1 MLEGPSRLCQ
11 TYTRHQSCSSGSPT
25 GSYCTAETWNP
36 GRHCSPRMEAG
47 HGQAEQ
53 GQAAGWAPATTAAV
67 VEVPAAAA
75 AAPTA
80 AAKLVTLTAELAQVA
95 AGVEPALAVA
105 KQLAEVK
112 AQLAA
117 LRVEA
122 VRLEAEVVAEA
133 AAARWDR
140 QAPGPTYTGAKRV

>member
-105 KQLAEVK
+105 KQLAEV
-112 AQLAA
+112 
-117 LRVEA
+117 EA

-133 AAARWDR
+133 AAARWER